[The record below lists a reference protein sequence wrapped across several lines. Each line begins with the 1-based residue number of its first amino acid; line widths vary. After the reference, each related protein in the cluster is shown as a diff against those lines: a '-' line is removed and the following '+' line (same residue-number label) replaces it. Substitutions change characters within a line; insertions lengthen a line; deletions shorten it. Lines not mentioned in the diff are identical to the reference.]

1 MVFGA
6 SRIPVIMTFAKERME
21 RKNTEDHI
29 RGDQSPAP
37 GHSSAPP
44 ASDLIEGRGH
54 LVPALA
60 TGIKYP
66 VNFQIK
72 SPPRTPQRGRVSK
85 PTRWAK
91 CRIRSAQERIFPDGF
106 YFLRTDEGRVHQ
118 LKVIGGEWHCLA
130 LAL

>member
-1 MVFGA
+1 
-6 SRIPVIMTFAKERME
+6 MTFTKARIEPK
-21 RKNTEDHI
+21 KPEDQI
-29 RGDQSPAP
+29 RADQSLAS
-37 GHSSAPP
+37 GRSCAPP

-60 TGIKYP
+60 TGIEYP
-66 VNFQIK
+66 VDFRIK
-72 SPPRTPQRGRVSK
+72 SPPTAPRRGRTSK

-91 CRIRSAQERIFPDGF
+91 CRVRSAQKRIFPDGF

-130 LAL
+130 LVL